1 MAQLLK
7 RTAIRTSKTRNSR
20 SMAIRNTGPEKRHTI
35 FLCVHNNDLSSP
47 YPSQPSPPPPPPPPL
62 YFDKGHFFVIK
73 ILGKWRF
80 RMTAREASSPYVICF
95 MYFTF
100 LLGYPLILFVLAII
114 CRKRG
119 EENCGLSTQ
128 DRAKL

>member
-20 SMAIRNTGPEKRHTI
+20 STAIRNTRPEKRHTI
-35 FLCVHNNDLSSP
+35 FLRVHNNDLSSP
-47 YPSQPSPPPPPPPPL
+47 YPSHPSPPPPPPPPL

-73 ILGKWRF
+73 ILGKGRF
-80 RMTAREASSPYVICF
+80 RMTAREASSPYVICC

-100 LLGYPLILFVLAII
+100 LLGYPLILFCPSLYLQK
-114 CRKRG
+114 KRRG
-119 EENCGLSTQ
+119 
-128 DRAKL
+128 KLWFK